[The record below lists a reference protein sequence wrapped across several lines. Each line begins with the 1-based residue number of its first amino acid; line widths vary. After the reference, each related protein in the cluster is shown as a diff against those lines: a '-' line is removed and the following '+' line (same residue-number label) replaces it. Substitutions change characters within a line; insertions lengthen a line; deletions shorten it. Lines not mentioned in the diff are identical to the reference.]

1 MLPATQTFDIG
12 ADDGHVIIPATPPRL
27 PSSKKSSSKKRPRTV
42 DDDPLLVVS
51 QNILQKMSASTSSSA
66 ASTDQSGNTASR
78 KEIETAQAAKA
89 LSDHADVLK
98 KQLRELEEEEFA
110 GVKALLTSSL
120 TNVLKKLS
128 ALTD

>member
-1 MLPATQTFDIG
+1 
-12 ADDGHVIIPATPPRL
+12 
-27 PSSKKSSSKKRPRTV
+27 
-42 DDDPLLVVS
+42 
-51 QNILQKMSASTSSSA
+51 MSASTSSSA